1 MDDKQTDNQCPVENG
16 TPPLNQL
23 YIYLTEGC
31 NLACR
36 HCWLAPRFDPDGD
49 KYPVLPLE
57 LFRTAIQ
64 EAKPLGLTGVKLTGG
79 EPLLHPEIMEILAVI
94 RQQGLDFTMETNGL
108 LCTPEVAAAIA
119 LQENPFVSISL
130 DGADEKTHDMIRG
143 LDGAFAKATKA
154 VSQLAAAGLRPQ
166 VIMSIMRSN
175 VDQVEKV
182 IELAESLGAASI
194 KFNIIQPT
202 GRGEAIRGGAGGL
215 QIDKLIRL
223 GRQVE
228 REMAPKTELN
238 LYFDYPAA
246 FHPLKHFTAAE
257 DGCGVCSILSIL
269 GLLPNGAYALCGI
282 GAHVEELVFGK
293 AGHDSLAELWKKNPV
308 LNQLRAGLPDRLT
321 GICSHCLMKQQ
332 CLGSCIAQNYYRSGD
347 LWAPFWFCE
356 QADAMGLFP
365 ASRHNYTFNDPSAVL

>member
-1 MDDKQTDNQCPVENG
+1 MDKQTDNQSPAESG
-16 TPPLNQL
+16 LPPLNQL
-23 YIYLTEGC
+23 YFYLTEGC

-49 KYPVLPLE
+49 KCPVLPLE
-57 LFRTAIQ
+57 LFSTAIR

-79 EPLLHPEIMEILAVI
+79 EPLLHPGIMEILDI
-94 RQQGLDFTMETNGL
+94 TRQQELDFTMETNGL
-108 LCTPEVAAAIA
+108 LCTPEIAAAIA
-119 LQENPFVSISL
+119 LQKDPFVSVSL
-130 DGADEKTHDMIRG
+130 DGADDRTHDTIRG
-143 LDGAFAKATKA
+143 LEGAFAKATRA
-154 VSQLAAAGLRPQ
+154 LGQLAATGLRPQ

-182 IELAESLGAASI
+182 ITLAEDLGAASM

-202 GRGEAIRGGAGGL
+202 GRGEAVREGAAGL
-215 QIDKLIRL
+215 PLDKLIRL

-228 REMAPKTELN
+228 GEMADKTGLK

-269 GLLPNGAYALCGI
+269 GVLPNGAYALCGI
-282 GAHVEELVFGK
+282 GSHVEELVFGK
-293 AGHDSLAELWKKNPV
+293 AGHDPLAELWKKNPV

-321 GICSHCLMKQQ
+321 GICGDCLMKHQ
-332 CLGSCIAQNYYRSGD
+332 CLGACIAQNHYSSGS
-347 LWAPFWFCE
+347 LWAPYWFCE

-365 ASRHNYTFNDPSAVL
+365 ASRHSFSFK